1 MPPALVVVILVS
13 LGAPAAL
20 RALTGRPR
28 ALVAAY
34 VAAATAALLAQVGG
48 EVAGW
53 RSGVLG
59 DAQLLAGGIAAL
71 LAALAVAALERRAD

>member
-20 RALTGRPR
+20 RALSGRPR
-28 ALVAAY
+28 SLAAGY
-34 VAAATAALLAQVGG
+34 VAATTAALLAQVSG
-48 EVAGW
+48 EIAGW
-53 RSGVLG
+53 RTGVLG

-71 LAALAVAALERRAD
+71 LAALAVAALEGRAE